1 MLLTI
6 LVAAAIA
13 STLIYF
19 NLIKKKANTEEEEPL
34 VEETILPEP
43 VVYREEVMSTPIKED
58 IVKELQ
64 KELEES
70 KPKAKTIKTKKSA
83 PKKTT
88 AKKVKNGK

>member
-6 LVAAAIA
+6 IVAA
-13 STLIYF
+13 TLVSALVYF
-19 NLIKKKANTEEEEPL
+19 NLSKKKANTEEEEPL

-64 KELEES
+64 KELEEA
-70 KPKAKTIKTKKSA
+70 KPKTNKTKKSA